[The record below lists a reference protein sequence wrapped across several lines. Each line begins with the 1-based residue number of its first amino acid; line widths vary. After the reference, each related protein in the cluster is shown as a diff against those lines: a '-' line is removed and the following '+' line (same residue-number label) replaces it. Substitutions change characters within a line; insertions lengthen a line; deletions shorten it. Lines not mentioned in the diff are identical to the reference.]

1 MRNLS
6 TAKQQLALLRRV
18 QKETERFQL
27 KLSLA
32 LTETEI
38 TSREPHMRASGRNIA
53 ALKRASMD
61 LSHLLVEIRGTRKDA
76 L

>member
-27 KLSLA
+27 RLSLA

-38 TSREPHMRASGRNIA
+38 VSSEPQMRASGRNIA

-61 LSHLLVEIRGTRKDA
+61 LSHLLVEVRGTRRDA
-76 L
+76 P